1 MTPQPH
7 SLSAEVLAMS
17 QANDGAVK
25 HDDDDDDGAV
35 KLNILQQHMLGNILS
50 SPGVGDIDGVDEG
63 PGQDGDH
70 VVVGEGEP

>member
-1 MTPQPH
+1 
-7 SLSAEVLAMS
+7 MS
-17 QANDGAVK
+17 QADDGAVK
-25 HDDDDDDGAV
+25 HDDDEDDDGAVKHDDDEDDDGAV

-50 SPGVGDIDGVDEG
+50 SPGVGVIDGVDEG